1 VSRATPTTAGPAL
14 DALGRSHPEW
24 APWLTPLRLTLV
36 HAADRAYD
44 AAVPPS
50 PSPASPG
57 APLLDGSVLTLDP
70 RVADRHVRALL
81 DAAAA
86 PATSA
91 VSLAGVARSSA
102 LDAIALLDAAVPVDT
117 ARLAA
122 LADTLGADA
131 GALTAVAA
139 LAAMPLLQACARRW
153 AGDIAADWSAGYCP
167 VCGAWPALAEERGLE
182 RGRRLRCGRCAAD
195 WRGAW
200 LRCPFCATT
209 DHASLGALVPE
220 SGHQTRKAETCAAC
234 RGYLKTVTTLTP
246 ATPAEIAALDLET
259 VELDLA
265 ALAADYRR
273 PPGLGCAPAAR
284 VMSRTGSRRGLRLP
298 WRAA

>member
-1 VSRATPTTAGPAL
+1 VSSPAL
-14 DALGRSHPEW
+14 ETLGRSHPEW
-24 APWLTPLRLTLV
+24 AQWLAPLRLTLV

-44 AAVPPS
+44 AAVPAAP
-50 PSPASPG
+50 PLAPPG
-57 APLLDGSVLTLDP
+57 APLLDGAVLTLDP

-81 DAAAA
+81 RAAAA
-86 PATSA
+86 PATLA

-102 LDAIALLDAAVPVDT
+102 LDAIALLDAAVPVDS
-117 ARLAA
+117 ARLTA

-139 LAAMPLLQACARRW
+139 LAVMPLLQACARRW
-153 AGDIAADWSAGYCP
+153 ESHIAAAVQADHCP

-195 WRGAW
+195 WRGEW
-200 LRCPFCATT
+200 LRCPFCATA
-209 DHASLGALVPE
+209 DHANLGALVPE
-220 SGHQTRKAETCAAC
+220 SGYQTRKAETCGVC
-234 RGYLKTVTTLTP
+234 RGYLKSVTTLTP
-246 ATPAEIAALDLET
+246 ATPTEIAVLDLET

-265 ALAADYRR
+265 ALAAGYRR

-284 VMSRTGSRRGLRLP
+284 VRALSGTRRSLRLP